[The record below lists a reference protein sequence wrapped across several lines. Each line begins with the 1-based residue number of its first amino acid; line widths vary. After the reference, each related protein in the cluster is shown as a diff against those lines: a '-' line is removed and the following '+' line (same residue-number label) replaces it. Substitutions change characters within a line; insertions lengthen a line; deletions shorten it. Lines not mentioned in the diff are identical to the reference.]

1 MEIMKLKT
9 MKKIKLNNQW
19 EVQHLAK
26 KIKA

>member
-1 MEIMKLKT
+1 MEILKFKT

-19 EVQHLAK
+19 EVQHLEK